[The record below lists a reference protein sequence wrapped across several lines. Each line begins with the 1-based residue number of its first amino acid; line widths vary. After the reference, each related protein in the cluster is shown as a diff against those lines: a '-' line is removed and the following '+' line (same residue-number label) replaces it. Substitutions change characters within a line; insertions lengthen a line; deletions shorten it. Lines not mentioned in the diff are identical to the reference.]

1 MTGAS
6 RPLRVA
12 ILGSTGSVGAQALD
26 VISRNPEHLEVAAL
40 IAGSPSAALVEQG
53 RRWGVPFLAARET
66 PQEEIAGVVSGS
78 GVDVVLVA
86 GGGAAALLPTL
97 AAIEAGKTIAL
108 ASKEVLVL
116 GGAMVMAAAR
126 RRAVEV
132 RPVDSEHSAIWQC
145 LWGEDPQS
153 VARLWLTA
161 SGGPF
166 LRRPAEDL
174 QRATME
180 EVLDHP
186 RWRMGP
192 KVTVDSATMMNKGLE
207 MIEAHHLFGIALE
220 RIDVVIHPRSL
231 VHSFVEFVDGSVKA
245 QLAPADMRLPIA
257 LGLAYPT
264 RLPGVVAPLRP
275 DELEPL
281 ECEALDPERF
291 PAVGMARRAG
301 LAGGIA
307 PAVLNAANEE
317 AVKGFLEERIPF
329 GQIVPL
335 VARVLGELGSGSA
348 DPSLD
353 QLLEADAEARHAAR
367 RIIEAPVGV
376 G

>member
-1 MTGAS
+1 
-6 RPLRVA
+6 
-12 ILGSTGSVGAQALD
+12 
-26 VISRNPEHLEVAAL
+26 
-40 IAGSPSAALVEQG
+40 
-53 RRWGVPFLAARET
+53 
-66 PQEEIAGVVSGS
+66 
-78 GVDVVLVA
+78 
-86 GGGAAALLPTL
+86 
-97 AAIEAGKTIAL
+97 
-108 ASKEVLVL
+108 
-116 GGAMVMAAAR
+116 
-126 RRAVEV
+126 
-132 RPVDSEHSAIWQC
+132 
-145 LWGEDPQS
+145 
-153 VARLWLTA
+153 
-161 SGGPF
+161 
-166 LRRPAEDL
+166 
-174 QRATME
+174 
-180 EVLDHP
+180 
-186 RWRMGP
+186 
-192 KVTVDSATMMNKGLE
+192 
-207 MIEAHHLFGIALE
+207 
-220 RIDVVIHPRSL
+220 
-231 VHSFVEFVDGSVKA
+231 
-245 QLAPADMRLPIA
+245 MRLPIA